1 MECYELGRKLGQGAM
16 GSVYLAR
23 RKSDGEFL
31 ALKTVAVS
39 SGHDRELAANEI
51 SILRSLQHT
60 NIVSFYDSFVHE
72 DEIVLVMQYCAGG
85 DLADLI
91 AQKRSS
97 DDRIPDAHARS
108 MVCQL
113 ASALA
118 HVHANRVVH
127 RDIKSS
133 NVFLMTSPGGAPGGS
148 VGRLGLEA
156 DGPGVLLGDFGVAKT
171 LESTKAMACTQCGT
185 PYYLPPEVCNGASY
199 NTRADMWS
207 LGARAPVDL

>member
-1 MECYELGRKLGQGAM
+1 MERYELGRKLGQGAM
-16 GSVYLAR
+16 GSVHLAR
-23 RKSDGEFL
+23 RKSDGELL

-39 SGHDRELAANEI
+39 SSHDRELAANEI

-60 NIVSFYDSFVHE
+60 NIVSFYDSFVHQ

-97 DDRIPDAHARS
+97 GDRIPDAHVRS
-108 MVCQL
+108 MLCQL

-133 NVFLMTSPGGAPGGS
+133 NVFLMMSPDAPPG
-148 VGRLGLEA
+148 VGRSGLDA

-207 LGARAPVDL
+207 LGALPPTGS